1 MTDANGYRSMYIG
14 RQDVQG
20 PAMKKIAIASDTNA
34 ASQVDNEKWYAALV
48 KYRALLDKIHERL
61 LKD

>member
-1 MTDANGYRSMYIG
+1 MADAGGYRSKYIG

-20 PAMKKIAIASDTNA
+20 PAMERIAIAKDTNTA
-34 ASQVDNEKWYAALV
+34 AKVDNEKWYAALL
-48 KYRALLDKIHERL
+48 KYRALLDRIHERL